1 MYRINPANMTY
12 LCGKIKKEMQGNLE
26 WFRTFKAIYET
37 GTLSGAA
44 KKLYVSQPGVGL
56 HLNALELYT
65 GYPLFERTSRKM
77 VPTERGH
84 LLYQQLQLSINT
96 LEEVEDRF
104 RRKAGS
110 DRLTVSVGMCVETF
124 QMALEKY
131 IPDLDFNLIMQ
142 FGESDKLV
150 DMLENGLVDLIL
162 TTNPKESYNT
172 TYRTFTAEQLVLV
185 GGKKTDTSGWDA
197 IDKSNKA
204 EMLLWLRN
212 QLWYNTASDL
222 KLMNQFWMFNFGF
235 KPDFVPNY
243 IVPNKFSILR
253 CLSAGKGLAILPDFI
268 VKDVLEKENIL
279 LLWEGF
285 APLRN
290 DLFFGKRKNAL
301 ASDQILWIEQMLES
315 EFQPNPLQSIIEKKS

>member
-1 MYRINPANMTY
+1 
-12 LCGKIKKEMQGNLE
+12 MQANLE

-84 LLYQQLQLSINT
+84 LLYQQLQQSINAM
-96 LEEVEDRF
+96 EEVEDRF

-124 QMALEKY
+124 QLALEKY
-131 IPDLDFNLIMQ
+131 IPTLNFNLIMQ
-142 FGESDKLV
+142 FGESEKLV
-150 DMLENGLVDLIL
+150 DMLENGVVDLIL

-172 TYRTFTAEQLVLV
+172 VYRTFTAEQLILV
-185 GGKKTDTSGWDA
+185 AGKKTDLSGWES
-197 IDKSNKA
+197 IDKTNKE
-204 EMLLWLRN
+204 EMLHWLRS
-212 QLWYNTASDL
+212 QLWYNTAADL
-222 KLMNQFWMFNFGF
+222 KLMNQFWIFNFGL

-253 CLSAGKGLAILPDFI
+253 CLSAGKGLAVLPDFI
-268 VKDVLEKENIL
+268 VKDSLEKDDIN
-279 LLWEGF
+279 LLWKGF
-285 APLRN
+285 EPLRN

-301 ASDQILWIEQMLES
+301 ASDQISWIEQMLES
-315 EFQPNPLQSIIEKKS
+315 EFQPNPLQVIIETKA